1 MSPSLPQKDAPRL
14 RIFGSPVHPPLT
26 YIPVAF
32 LMTGPLCDIAAV
44 RTGSKD
50 LAKAGYWQQL
60 VAAAL
65 VPPTALTG
73 LLDWLRI
80 PSKAP
85 GKQMG
90 LAHALLNY
98 LAAGLTAAGLLRR
111 RAKPQD
117 VKRISVPLSAGI
129 LGLVAVS
136 GHLGGELAYRHGV
149 RSEKAQPLH

>member
-1 MSPSLPQKDAPRL
+1 MSPSLPQADAPRL
-14 RIFGSPVHPPLT
+14 RILGSPVHPPLT

-32 LMTGPLCDIAAV
+32 LLTGPLCDIAAV
-44 RTGSKD
+44 KTGSKD

-65 VPPTALTG
+65 APPTALTG

-85 GKQMG
+85 GKKLG

-98 LAAGLTAAGLLRR
+98 LAMGLTGAVIARR

-117 VKRISVPLSAGI
+117 IKRISVPLAGGI
-129 LGLVAVS
+129 LGAVAIS

-149 RSEKAQPLH
+149 RAEKAQPLH